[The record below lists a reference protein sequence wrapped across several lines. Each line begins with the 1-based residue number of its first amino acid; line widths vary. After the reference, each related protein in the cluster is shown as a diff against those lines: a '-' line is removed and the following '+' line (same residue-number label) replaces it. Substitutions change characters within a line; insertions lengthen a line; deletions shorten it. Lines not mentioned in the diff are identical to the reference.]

1 MDIYLPVAGMSQSVV
16 VLLALGGAV
25 GFLSGLF
32 GVGGGWLMTPL
43 LIFIGI
49 PPSYA
54 VAASA
59 NQIVGSSVTG
69 TLAQWRRGNIDVT
82 MGLVLLAG
90 GLVGAGFGVWLF
102 AELRR
107 IGQIEIAINLAY
119 IVMLG
124 VLGAFM
130 LFESLR
136 AIFFPRP
143 TAQRKFHQHNWTH
156 GLPLK
161 MRFRRSK
168 LYISAIVPVGVGFAG
183 GFLSGILGVGG
194 GFLMV
199 PAMIY
204 VLDMPVALVP
214 GTSLFQIIFVAAAV
228 TIQQAIE
235 NGTVDLVLAL
245 ILVLGGVIGVQFGL
259 RIGSRLKSE
268 YFRALLGVLVLA
280 AAAKLAADLTIT
292 PRDLYSLELRTP

>member
-1 MDIYLPVAGMSQSVV
+1 MGRLYQGIGGDNNGASAGNSPGRRSVAMRI
-16 VLLALGGAV
+16 
-25 GFLSGLF
+25 
-32 GVGGGWLMTPL
+32 GVPL
-43 LIFIGI
+43 TAKIRVS
-49 PPSYA
+49 PE
-54 VAASA
+54 A

-69 TLAQWRRGNIDVT
+69 TLAQWRRGSIDFT
-82 MGLVLLAG
+82 MGMVLLVG
-90 GLVGAGFGVWLF
+90 GLAGSGLGVWLF

-107 IGQIEIAINLAY
+107 IGQIEIAINFAY

-130 LFESLR
+130 LIESLR
-136 AIFFPRP
+136 AMLFPRP
-143 TAQRKFHQHNWTH
+143 VAMRKLHQHNWTH

-168 LYISAIVPVGVGFAG
+168 LYISAIVPAGVGFAG
-183 GFLSGILGVGG
+183 GFLSGVLGVGG

-228 TIQQAIE
+228 TIQQAVE
-235 NGTVDLVLAL
+235 NGTVDIVLAL
-245 ILVLGGVIGVQFGL
+245 ILVLGGVVGVQFGL
-259 RIGSRLKSE
+259 RVGSRLKGE

-280 AAAKLAADLTIT
+280 AAVKLAADLTIT
-292 PRDLYSLELRTP
+292 PGDLYSLELRVP

>member
-1 MDIYLPVAGMSQSVV
+1 MDIYLPIVGMSQSVI
-16 VLLALGGAV
+16 VLLALGLAV

-49 PPSYA
+49 PPSFA

-69 TLAQWRRGNIDVT
+69 TLAQWRRGNIDFT
-82 MGLVLLAG
+82 MGLVLLVG
-90 GLVGAGFGVWLF
+90 GLVGSSQGVWLF

-107 IGQIEIAINLAY
+107 IGQIEIAINFAY

-130 LFESLR
+130 LFESMR
-136 AIFFPRP
+136 AILFPRP
-143 TAQRKFHQHNWTH
+143 TAQRKLHQHNWTH

-168 LYISAIVPVGVGFAG
+168 LYISAIVPAGVGFAG

-194 GFLMV
+194 GFIMV

-228 TIQQAIE
+228 TIQQSIE

-245 ILVLGGVIGVQFGL
+245 ILVFGGVVGVQFGL
-259 RIGSRLKSE
+259 RIGGQLKSE

-280 AAAKLAADLTIT
+280 AAVKLAADMTIT
-292 PRDLYSLELRTP
+292 PRDLYSLELRVP

>member
-1 MDIYLPVAGMSQSVV
+1 MDIYLPIAGMSQSVA
-16 VLLALGGAV
+16 VLLILGGAV

-49 PPSYA
+49 PPSFA

-59 NQIVGSSVTG
+59 NQIVGSSVSG
-69 TLAQWRRGNIDVT
+69 TLAQWRRGNIDFS

-90 GLVGAGFGVWLF
+90 GLIGSGLGVWLF
-102 AELRR
+102 ATLRR
-107 IGQIEIAINLAY
+107 IGQIEIAISFAY

-124 VLGAFM
+124 ILGAFM
-130 LFESLR
+130 LLESVR
-136 AIFFPRP
+136 AILVPRP
-143 TAQRKFHQHNWTH
+143 VVLRKLHQHNWTH
-156 GLPLK
+156 GLPFK

-168 LYISAIVPVGVGFAG
+168 LYISAIVPGAVGLAG
-183 GFLSGILGVGG
+183 GFLSGVLGVGG

-204 VLDMPVALVP
+204 VLDMPVSLIP

-228 TIQQAIE
+228 TIQQAVE
-235 NGTVDLVLAL
+235 NGTVDIVLAL
-245 ILVLGGVIGVQFGL
+245 ILVLGGVIGVHFGL
-259 RIGSRLKSE
+259 RVGSRLKGE
-268 YFRALLGVLVLA
+268 YFRALLGMLVLA

-292 PRDLYSLELRTP
+292 PRDPYSLELRVP

>member
-1 MDIYLPVAGMSQSVV
+1 MDIYLPIAGMSQNVL
-16 VLLALGGAV
+16 VLLVLGGAV

-49 PPSYA
+49 PPSFA

-59 NQIVGSSVTG
+59 NQLVGSSVTG
-69 TLAQWRRGNIDVT
+69 ALAQWRRGNIDFA
-82 MGLVLLAG
+82 MGFVLLVG
-90 GLVGAGFGVWLF
+90 GLIGSALGVWLF

-107 IGQIEIAINLAY
+107 IGQIEIAINFAY

-130 LFESLR
+130 LIESLR
-136 AIFFPRP
+136 AMLFPRP
-143 TAQRKFHQHNWTH
+143 AAQRKLHQHNWAH

-168 LYISAIVPVGVGFAG
+168 LYISAIVPAGVGFAG
-183 GFLSGILGVGG
+183 GFLSGVLGVGG

-204 VLDMPVALVP
+204 VLDMPTALVP

-228 TIQQAIE
+228 TIQQAAE
-235 NGTVDLVLAL
+235 NGTVDIVLAL
-245 ILVLGGVIGVQFGL
+245 ILVLGGVVGVQFGL
-259 RIGSRLKSE
+259 RVGANLKGE

-292 PRDLYSLELRTP
+292 PSDLYSLELRVP